1 MIENIVF
8 CFAFALQIFAWI
20 LAGASVGFRSR
31 REFKKAEAQSRENGK
46 KPVPRYNTLFF
57 RRLCL
62 TVGAVAVCG
71 YAVLWHDYVL
81 LAGQAVLFAV
91 LWFRVALV
99 PEGKK

>member
-8 CFAFALQIFAWI
+8 CFAFALQIFAWM
-20 LAGASVGFRSR
+20 LAGASVGFRAGR
-31 REFKKAEAQSRENGK
+31 GFIKAGTQNRENGK

-57 RRLCL
+57 RRMCL
-62 TVGAVAVCG
+62 TAGAVTVCG

-99 PEGKK
+99 PGGKK